1 MKARNKLYNFTYIIT
16 YLKQNMQTFSDK
28 IQREITVIL

>member
-1 MKARNKLYNFTYIIT
+1 MKARNKLYFTYIIT